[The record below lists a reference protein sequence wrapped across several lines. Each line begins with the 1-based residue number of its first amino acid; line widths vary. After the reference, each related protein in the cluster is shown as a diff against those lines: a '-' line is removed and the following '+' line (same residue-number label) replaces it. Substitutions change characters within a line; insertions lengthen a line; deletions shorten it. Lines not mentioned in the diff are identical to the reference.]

1 MEGDGGAGTRA
12 TAPWD
17 LGMQWAPAATSAYPR
32 HHFMPPPA
40 GLQRQQELTSLELG
54 KRPCCLAGGGGQVA
68 AQQRDGNGGG
78 GGRASAEG
86 RRKEKAAA
94 AATAAVPRCQVQGCH
109 LPLAGAKEYHRR
121 HKVCEAHSKAPRVVV
136 HGAEQRFCQQCS
148 RFHAMSEFDDAKRSC
163 RRRLAG
169 HNERRRKSNASEAMA
184 RGSAHAH
191 GKQPYHGFAPYGAL
205 TTSPA
210 GALSLLSSTR
220 TAPWLIPTNP
230 SDVLSAHSSSAAL
243 DELIAENRAALLA
256 CHFFPERSGAARPAA
271 PAAEMTAGGWHQ
283 AAHQQVHGVPGNG
296 AVRRDHGGPPP
307 PACPPAGHVTLD
319 LMQAPATAGA
329 RFRPMAPDR
338 PNEDGDAGRGR
349 GSGVWTPLRAP
360 T

>member
-1 MEGDGGAGTRA
+1 MEGGGGAAGSRA
-12 TAPWD
+12 TPASWD
-17 LGMQWAPAATSAYPR
+17 LGPQWAPPTSAYP

-40 GLQRQQELTSLELG
+40 GLQELTSLELG
-54 KRPCCLAGGGGQVA
+54 KRPCCA
-68 AQQRDGNGGG
+68 ADGSGAG
-78 GGRASAEG
+78 GGRASADG
-86 RRKEKAAA
+86 RRKEKAA

-109 LPLAGAKEYHRR
+109 LALAGAKEYHRR

-184 RGSAHAH
+184 RGSISHAH
-191 GKQPYHGFAPYGAL
+191 GVASLVQGFAPYGAL

-220 TAPWLIPTNP
+220 ATPWLIPTNP
-230 SDVLSAHSSSAAL
+230 SDVFSAHSSSAAL

-256 CHFFPERSGAARPAA
+256 CHFFPERSGAARPAV

-283 AAHQQVHGVPGNG
+283 AAYQQVHGVAGNG
-296 AVRRDHGGPPP
+296 AVRRDQGGAP
-307 PACPPAGHVTLD
+307 PPAGHVTLD

-338 PNEDGDAGRGR
+338 HTEDGDAGR
-349 GSGVWTPLRAP
+349 GSGVWTPLQGAHVV
-360 T
+360 